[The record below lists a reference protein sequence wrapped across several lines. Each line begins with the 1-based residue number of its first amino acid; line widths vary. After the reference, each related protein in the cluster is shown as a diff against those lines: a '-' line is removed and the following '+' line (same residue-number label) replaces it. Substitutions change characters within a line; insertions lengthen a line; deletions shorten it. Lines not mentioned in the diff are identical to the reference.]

1 MKVGISKRFIGI
13 CILVSLLISLVYVIS
28 WFEKGIGLT
37 WYAIIKIFVLY
48 TVGLGIAL
56 WLLKKPEHDSITCL
70 TIKKLDSIE
79 RLSGRPKDENTA
91 AVTNIAILGLFVMT
105 DAIFLLII
113 PTQRLTK
120 SLLLFS
126 AFILIIIGLFYAVL
140 ANCLK
145 LRRKNR
151 VKGVLCNP

>member
-1 MKVGISKRFIGI
+1 MENMKVGISKRFIGF
-13 CILVSLLISLVYVIS
+13 CILVGLLISLVYVIS

-37 WYAIIKIFVLY
+37 WYAVIKIFVLY
-48 TVGLGIAL
+48 GVGFGIAL

-91 AVTNIAILGLFVMT
+91 AVTNIAILGMFVMT
-105 DAIFLLII
+105 DAIFLLVIS
-113 PTQRLTK
+113 TMRQTG
-120 SLLLFS
+120 SLLYS

-151 VKGVLCNP
+151 ALSKA